1 LVYRRSSFFVNFTQ
15 KKCGRIF
22 ATYLHNSGSGLWEL
36 KIPLQETGAELAK
49 LTLNKQEDSDDLQQ
63 LDNLELDELEL
74 DDLVGFDDQELAD
87 QEELEE
93 LDDQEEESG
102 PGHDPSAPIAPAPG
116 CAVSFYLDNKRH
128 HAVCLAILG
137 DELLIEH
144 KGASRCFLFTGKVL
158 EIVQRLRL
166 GVASATII
174 VGGLKTCRYRSVPK
188 RWLKQMV
195 RTGQTWKGI
204 ERGGVLAPAPENLY
218 QDDGQLDLF

>member
-1 LVYRRSSFFVNFTQ
+1 L
-15 KKCGRIF
+15 
-22 ATYLHNSGSGLWEL
+22 E
-36 KIPLQETGAELAK
+36 KIGAELAK
-49 LTLNKQEDSDDLQQ
+49 LTLNKQEESDDPRQ
-63 LDNLELDELEL
+63 LDDLELDELEL
-74 DDLVGFDDQELAD
+74 DDLQGFDD
-87 QEELEE
+87 EEVDEPDEPEE
-93 LDDQEEESG
+93 TDDPREAG
-102 PGHDPSAPIAPAPG
+102 GTVRDPSAPIAPAPG

-128 HAVCLAILG
+128 HAVCLAIIG

-218 QDDGQLDLF
+218 KDDGQLDLF

>member
-1 LVYRRSSFFVNFTQ
+1 MP
-15 KKCGRIF
+15 K
-22 ATYLHNSGSGLWEL
+22 L
-36 KIPLQETGAELAK
+36 K
-49 LTLNKQEDSDDLQQ
+49 LNKQEEVDDLEQV
-63 LDNLELDELEL
+63 DDLELDELDLDEL
-74 DDLVGFDDQELAD
+74 EGFDDH
-87 QEELEE
+87 EE
-93 LDDQEEESG
+93 LDDQDEPEDQEEAAG
-102 PGHDPSAPIAPAPG
+102 IGRDPLAPVAPTPG

-128 HAVCLAILG
+128 HAVCLAVIG

-174 VGGLKTCRYRSVPK
+174 VGGLKTCRYRSVHK

-204 ERGGVLAPAPENLY
+204 ERGGVLAPAPENLFK
-218 QDDGQLDLF
+218 DDGQLDLF

>member
-1 LVYRRSSFFVNFTQ
+1 
-15 KKCGRIF
+15 
-22 ATYLHNSGSGLWEL
+22 
-36 KIPLQETGAELAK
+36 LAK
-49 LTLNKQEDSDDLQQ
+49 LKLDKQEESVDLQQ
-63 LDNLELDELEL
+63 LDDLELDELEL
-74 DDLVGFDDQELAD
+74 DDLQGFDDEEVAGQD
-87 QEELEE
+87 ELEE
-93 LDDQEEESG
+93 LEDQDDAG
-102 PGHDPSAPIAPAPG
+102 TVRDPMAPIAPAPG

-128 HAVCLAILG
+128 HAVCLAVLG

-218 QDDGQLDLF
+218 KDDGQLDLF

>member
-1 LVYRRSSFFVNFTQ
+1 M
-15 KKCGRIF
+15 
-22 ATYLHNSGSGLWEL
+22 
-36 KIPLQETGAELAK
+36 AK
-49 LTLNKQEDSDDLQQ
+49 LELNKQEEIEDPGQVDD
-63 LDNLELDELEL
+63 LEL
-74 DDLVGFDDQELAD
+74 DDLDLDDLEGFDDQEELDD
-87 QEELEE
+87 QDEPDD
-93 LDDQEEESG
+93 LDDQEEDAG
-102 PGHDPSAPIAPAPG
+102 TGRDPLAPIAPIPG

-128 HAVCLAILG
+128 HAVCLAVIG

-174 VGGLKTCRYRSVPK
+174 VGGLKTCRYRSVHK

-204 ERGGVLAPAPENLY
+204 ERGGVLAPAPENLFK
-218 QDDGQLDLF
+218 DDGQLDLF

>member
-1 LVYRRSSFFVNFTQ
+1 MSSQAKPREEIGV
-15 KKCGRIF
+15 
-22 ATYLHNSGSGLWEL
+22 
-36 KIPLQETGAELAK
+36 ELAK
-49 LTLNKQEDSDDLQQ
+49 LESNTPEEIDDLEQ
-63 LDNLELDELEL
+63 LDDLDLDELE
-74 DDLVGFDDQELAD
+74 GFDDHGEPD
-87 QEELEE
+87 GQEEPEELDE
-93 LDDQEEESG
+93 LDDQEDG
-102 PGHDPSAPIAPAPG
+102 AGTGRDPLAPIAPTPG

-128 HAVCLAILG
+128 HAVCLAVIG

-204 ERGGVLAPAPENLY
+204 ERGGVLAPAPENLFK
-218 QDDGQLDLF
+218 DDGQLDLF

>member
-1 LVYRRSSFFVNFTQ
+1 LD
-15 KKCGRIF
+15 
-22 ATYLHNSGSGLWEL
+22 
-36 KIPLQETGAELAK
+36 
-49 LTLNKQEDSDDLQQ
+49 KQEESVDLQQ
-63 LDNLELDELEL
+63 LDDLELDELEL
-74 DDLVGFDDQELAD
+74 DDLQGFDDEEVAGQDELED
-87 QEELEE
+87 QE
-93 LDDQEEESG
+93 DAG
-102 PGHDPSAPIAPAPG
+102 TVRDPMAPIAPAPG

-128 HAVCLAILG
+128 HAVCLAVLG

-218 QDDGQLDLF
+218 KDDGQLDLF

>member
-1 LVYRRSSFFVNFTQ
+1 MSSQ
-15 KKCGRIF
+15 AKP
-22 ATYLHNSGSGLWEL
+22 WEE
-36 KIPLQETGAELAK
+36 IGVELAK
-49 LTLNKQEDSDDLQQ
+49 LESNTPEESDDLEQ
-63 LDNLELDELEL
+63 LDDLDLDELE
-74 DDLVGFDDQELAD
+74 GFDDHGEPD
-87 QEELEE
+87 GQEEPEELDE
-93 LDDQEEESG
+93 LDDQEDG
-102 PGHDPSAPIAPAPG
+102 AGTGRDPLAPIAPTPG

-128 HAVCLAILG
+128 HAVCLAVIG

-204 ERGGVLAPAPENLY
+204 ERGGVLAPAPENLFK
-218 QDDGQLDLF
+218 DDGQLDLF

>member
-1 LVYRRSSFFVNFTQ
+1 M
-15 KKCGRIF
+15 
-22 ATYLHNSGSGLWEL
+22 
-36 KIPLQETGAELAK
+36 AK
-49 LTLNKQEDSDDLQQ
+49 LELNKQEEFDDLEQLDDLDLDDLQGV
-63 LDNLELDELEL
+63 DDEELN
-74 DDLVGFDDQELAD
+74 D
-87 QEELEE
+87 QEEPEE
-93 LDDQEEESG
+93 LDDQEDAG
-102 PGHDPSAPIAPAPG
+102 TGRDPLAPIAPTPG

-128 HAVCLAILG
+128 HAVCLAVLG

-204 ERGGVLAPAPENLY
+204 ERGGVLAPAPESLFK
-218 QDDGQLDLF
+218 DDGQLDLF